1 MLIDG
6 IWQRV
11 KDIEQNDNT
20 IVYIIAIK
28 SFPKNHISDENI
40 TNDIDTKLVCT
51 NQTGICYWW

>member
-11 KDIEQNDNT
+11 KNIEQNDNT
-20 IVYIIAIK
+20 IVYIIG
-28 SFPKNHISDENI
+28 ISDENI